1 MKNMTKQEKF
11 DCGILIAHILNILLV
26 LLISLGLFDGIES
39 FSFVLFLSLTLVMIC
54 LISLKWYNI
63 KTNKEGKKV
72 FEYIP
77 FMSMTV
83 LELIYG
89 IKMVVGINEE
99 GQMLGIFAMLAFV
112 LVNTVAALIYKDK
125 CEEDINKKLI
135 AYSLAYAAFLMFILV
150 FMIIVLDY
158 GFI

>member
-1 MKNMTKQEKF
+1 MKNMTKQQKF
-11 DCGILIAHILNILLV
+11 DYGILIVHILNILLV
-26 LLISLGLFDGIES
+26 LLISLGLFDGVES
-39 FSFVLFLSLTLVMIC
+39 FSLVLFLSLTVVMIC
-54 LISLKWYNI
+54 LIALKWYNI

>member
-1 MKNMTKQEKF
+1 MKNMTKQQKF
-11 DCGILIAHILNILLV
+11 DYGILIVHILNILLV
-26 LLISLGLFDGIES
+26 LLISLGLFDGVES
-39 FSFVLFLSLTLVMIC
+39 FSLVLFLSLTVVMIC
-54 LISLKWYNI
+54 LIALKWYNI

-89 IKMVVGINEE
+89 IKMVVGIDEE

>member
-26 LLISLGLFDGIES
+26 LLISLGLFDGVES

-54 LISLKWYNI
+54 LIALKWYNI
-63 KTNKEGKKV
+63 KTNNEGKIV

-77 FMSMTV
+77 FMSITV
-83 LELIYG
+83 LEFIYG
-89 IKMVVGINEE
+89 IKMVVGISEE
-99 GQMLGIFAMLAFV
+99 GQMMGIFAMLAFV
-112 LVNTVAALIYKDK
+112 LVNTVAALIYQDK
-125 CEEDINKKLI
+125 CKEDINKKLI
-135 AYSLAYAAFLMFILV
+135 AYSLSYAAFLMFILV
-150 FMIIVLDY
+150 FMLIVLDY

>member
-1 MKNMTKQEKF
+1 
-11 DCGILIAHILNILLV
+11 
-26 LLISLGLFDGIES
+26 
-39 FSFVLFLSLTLVMIC
+39 
-54 LISLKWYNI
+54 
-63 KTNKEGKKV
+63 
-72 FEYIP
+72 
-77 FMSMTV
+77 MSMTV

-89 IKMVVGINEE
+89 IKMVVGIDEE
-99 GQMLGIFAMLAFV
+99 GQMLGIFAMLAFI
-112 LVNTVAALIYKDK
+112 LVKTVAALIYKYK